1 VSSGRQ
7 MLLVP
12 RGYCSD
18 CGRPKLLDVC
28 CNAGGASMGYHRAG
42 FCVTGV
48 DIFDFSKR
56 YPFRFIQADAATYI
70 REHGHEYVVRVG
82 SPPCQAHTLCQR
94 IQGNQHADL
103 IEDVRDA
110 MLEIGGPYVIENV
123 VGAPLID
130 PIMLCGAMFPE
141 LRVYRHR
148 LFESNVPLTV
158 PQSRPGTLGSRL
170 AEECGWPH
178 PYRLTKM
185 GRPPRDGEF
194 MHVVGN
200 FSGVAAAR
208 EAMGIDWMVRD
219 ELRESIPP
227 AMTEHLGLQLM
238 THVVAESEAA
248 A

>member
-1 VSSGRQ
+1 MNV
-7 MLLVP
+7 
-12 RGYCSD
+12 YCDD

-28 CNAGGASMGYHRAG
+28 CNAGGASMGYHQAG

-48 DIFDFSKR
+48 DIHDFSKR

-70 REHGHEYVVRVG
+70 REHGHEYAARAG
-82 SPPCQAHTLCQR
+82 SPPCQFHTLCQR
-94 IQGNQHADL
+94 IQGNEHPDL
-103 IEDVRDA
+103 IPEVRAA
-110 MLEIGGPYVIENV
+110 MLKVGGPYVIENV

-148 LFESNVPLTV
+148 LFESNVSLTAPRFPASTV
-158 PQSRPGTLGSRL
+158 GGRI
-170 AEECGWPH
+170 ADECGWPH

-185 GRPPRDGEF
+185 DRPPREGEF

-200 FSGVAAAR
+200 FSGAAAAR
-208 EAMGIDWMVRD
+208 EAMQIDWMVRD
-219 ELRESIPP
+219 ELREAIPP
-227 AMTEHLGLQLM
+227 AYTEHIGRQLLGHLIG
-238 THVVAESEAA
+238 AA